1 MKQLL
6 ILLLAFTI
14 HTSAQVASTETAVPT
29 TTEKTYR
36 STEVDVKPQIKEGN
50 YTLSMFI
57 SENFKFP
64 PAIKNKKI
72 TIFSSFIIEPDGSM
86 TEIKA
91 FHINVKDYITTD
103 VVKIATQDEKINEAD
118 QIETMKG
125 ETVRVLKLFKKNW
138 EPATKDGKPVRCLY
152 NYPINF
158 NIE

>member
-1 MKQLL
+1 MKSLL

-14 HTSAQVASTETAVPT
+14 HATAQDTDIPATMA
-29 TTEKTYR
+29 EKTYR
-36 STEVDVKPQIKEGN
+36 TTEVDVKPQIKEGN
-50 YTLSMFI
+50 YTLSIFI

-72 TIFSSFIIEPDGSM
+72 TIFSSFILDSSGNMSDV
-86 TEIKA
+86 KA
-91 FHINVKDYITTD
+91 FHVSVRDYIKSD
-103 VVKIATQDEKINEAD
+103 VVKISTEDEKINEAD

-125 ETVRVLKLFKKNW
+125 ETVRVLKLFNKTW

>member
-14 HTSAQVASTETAVPT
+14 HTSAQVASTDTAVPT

-57 SENFKFP
+57 SDNFKFP

-86 TEIKA
+86 TDIKA

>member
-1 MKQLL
+1 MKK
-6 ILLLAFTI
+6 ILLLLLGFTI
-14 HTSAQVASTETAVPT
+14 HATAQIASTATAVPT
-29 TTEKTYR
+29 ETEKTYR
-36 STEVDVKPQIKEGN
+36 STEVDVKPQVKDGN

-57 SENFKFP
+57 SNNFKFP

-72 TIFSSFIIEPDGSM
+72 TIFSSFIIEPDGTM
-86 TEIKA
+86 TDIKA
-91 FHINVKDYITTD
+91 FYVSVKDYIKTD
-103 VVKIATQDEKINEAD
+103 VVKIATQDEKIEEAD

-125 ETVRVLKLFKKNW
+125 ETVRVLKMFTKPW

>member
-6 ILLLAFTI
+6 ILLFAFTI
-14 HTSAQVASTETAVPT
+14 HTSAQVASTDNAVPS

-72 TIFSSFIIEPDGSM
+72 TIFSSFIIEPDGTM
-86 TEIKA
+86 TDIKA

-125 ETVRVLKLFKKNW
+125 ETVRVLKLFKKTW
-138 EPATKDGKPVRCLY
+138 EPATKGGKPVRCLY

>member
-6 ILLLAFTI
+6 ILLFAFTI
-14 HTSAQVASTETAVPT
+14 HTSAQVASTDTAVPT

-86 TEIKA
+86 NEIKA

>member
-6 ILLLAFTI
+6 ILLLGFTI
-14 HTSAQVASTETAVPT
+14 HVSAQDTATTTVPT
-29 TTEKTYR
+29 PTEKTYR
-36 STEVDVKPQIKEGN
+36 STEVDLKPQIKEGN

-57 SENFKFP
+57 SDNFKFP
-64 PAIKNKKI
+64 PAVKNKKI
-72 TIFSSFIIEPDGSM
+72 TIFASFIIEPDGSM

-91 FHINVKDYITTD
+91 FHITVKDYIKTD

-125 ETVRVLKLFKKNW
+125 EAVRVLKLFKKNW
-138 EPATKDGKPVRCLY
+138 EPALKGGKPVRCLY

>member
-14 HTSAQVASTETAVPT
+14 HTSAQVASTDTAIPT

-86 TEIKA
+86 NEIKA

>member
-14 HTSAQVASTETAVPT
+14 HTSAQVASTEPAVPA

-57 SENFKFP
+57 SDHFKFP

-86 TEIKA
+86 TDIKA
-91 FHINVKDYITTD
+91 FHINVKDYIKTD
-103 VVKIATQDEKINEAD
+103 VVKIATQDEKL
-118 QIETMKG
+118 MKA
-125 ETVRVLKLFKKNW
+125 VRFK
-138 EPATKDGKPVRCLY
+138 P
-152 NYPINF
+152 
-158 NIE
+158 

>member
-86 TEIKA
+86 NEIKA

>member
-14 HTSAQVASTETAVPT
+14 HTSAQVASTDTAIPT

-57 SENFKFP
+57 SENYKFP

-86 TEIKA
+86 TDIKA